1 MNNSQILLDK
11 QEFLQKMKL
20 IAPETYQGVADRS
33 LQISSFNGYGVKDI
47 TRGNHVRV
55 FESGDITAKG
65 VRNINNGQT
74 PADKHIY
81 LTKIRIRTAKVPAAK
96 CTGKSDE
103 QIIGSIDWDAEP
115 ILRTVANGEVTVSA
129 AGSTYIEKQSACI
142 FDHESVTDTPKG
154 EAVIPGKYLK
164 PQSDINIEFDLV
176 GQEAL
181 EDGDRLF
188 IRADF
193 GGLMTTKA

>member
-81 LTKIRIRTAKVPAAK
+81 LTKIRVRTAKVKVEA
-96 CTGKSDE
+96 GKTEE
-103 QIIGSIDWDAEP
+103 QIIGSINWDANP

-142 FDHESVTDTPKG
+142 FDHANVTDVPSG

-164 PQSDINIEFDLV
+164 PQSDINVEFDLV
-176 GQEAL
+176 GEEEL
-181 EDGDRLF
+181 EDNERLY
-188 IRADF
+188 IRVDF